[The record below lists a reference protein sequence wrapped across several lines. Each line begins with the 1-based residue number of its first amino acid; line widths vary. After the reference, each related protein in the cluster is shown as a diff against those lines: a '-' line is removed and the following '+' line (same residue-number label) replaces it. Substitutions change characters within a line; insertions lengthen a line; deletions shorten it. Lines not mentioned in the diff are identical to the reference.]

1 MVAKSITWE
10 ALLPV
15 ARTGDIVLFHTDKLL
30 GQAID
35 DVTGGGKYSH
45 VGMIVRPDPNRP
57 PQLWEESSVSI
68 APDSDSKTTP
78 LHTGAQHGDLQKAVA
93 KYLSVQDRPSYRRLH
108 LDRTPAFEAKVQ
120 EVIATCEG
128 HPFGSILSMVEH
140 WFEGHFLAEAA
151 PDTQMFCSQLVALT
165 YQRAG
170 LLSTEHVP
178 NWYSP
183 NSFSAGYHALHLL
196 QGASLDPE
204 VPIDVDGH

>member
-1 MVAKSITWE
+1 MKWRI
-10 ALLPV
+10 
-15 ARTGDIVLFHTDKLL
+15 
-30 GQAID
+30 
-35 DVTGGGKYSH
+35 
-45 VGMIVRPDPNRP
+45 
-57 PQLWEESSVSI
+57 
-68 APDSDSKTTP
+68 
-78 LHTGAQHGDLQKAVA
+78 
-93 KYLSVQDRPSYRRLH
+93 LSRLS
-108 LDRTPAFEAKVQ
+108 LSQR
-120 EVIATCEG
+120 
-128 HPFGSILSMVEH
+128 LSMV
-140 WFEGHFLAEAA
+140 FTALLLACCGASLWLQMRANVQHEQEVTQRLSLGLAAHIADNSALMASGGLNNAAVKDLFDKLMAVNPSVEVYLLSMDGDILAQAA